1 MGQLTA
7 IITPSLR
14 SQYFV
19 SALQKIMFVL
29 NAKMYYFVIK
39 PIHSIQVNAT
49 HTLSLCIIFN
59 IVVSHLP
66 TFLQLCGNFLSNF
79 V

>member
-7 IITPSLR
+7 IITPPLR

-19 SALQKIMFVL
+19 SALQKILFVL
-29 NAKMYYFVIK
+29 NPKMYYLVIK

-49 HTLSLCIIFN
+49 RTLSLCIIFN

-66 TFLQLCGNFLSNF
+66 TSLQL
-79 V
+79 